1 MPALAIRD
9 LTIEYT
15 GGGGYVVR
23 PIDEFVLDVPPG
35 SLVLLL
41 GPSGCGKTSLL
52 AALGAILT
60 PTSGSIRLGDTEVTG
75 LAGASL
81 TEYRRHT
88 VGIVFQAFNL
98 VTSLSA
104 TENVTLPM
112 LAAGVDARTAE
123 ARAVELLE
131 GLNLGHRRRHHPGD
145 MSGGE
150 QQRVA
155 LARALAL
162 EPQMILADEPTA
174 HLDYLQVETLL
185 QTLRELASGER
196 IVVVATHDH
205 RLIPLADQ
213 IVELVPDLGATN
225 EPPETQRFAAGEVIF
240 EQNSWGTRIYVVEDG
255 EVEILVEHAD
265 GTSERKAVVTAGSY
279 FGEMGPLFNFP
290 RTATARARTDVTLT
304 AYGVRD
310 FRSLITS
317 DKLPPGAPPAP
328 ESSDVTGARRT
339 GLVEFLAAH
348 PFRRHA
354 GRG

>member
-1 MPALAIRD
+1 MPALAVRD

-23 PIDEFVLDVPPG
+23 PIDHFELDVEPG

-60 PTSGSIRLGDTEVTG
+60 PASGSIRLGDTEVTA
-75 LAGASL
+75 LSGASL

-98 VTSLSA
+98 VASLSA

-112 LAAGVDARTAE
+112 LAAGVGSRTAG
-123 ARAVELLE
+123 ARAADLL
-131 GLNLGHRRRHHPGD
+131 GLLGLSRRRRHRPGAL
-145 MSGGE
+145 SGGE

-162 EPQMILADEPTA
+162 EPRLILADEPTA
-174 HLDYLQVETLL
+174 HLDYLQVEILL
-185 QTLRELASGER
+185 QTLRDLAQGER

-213 IVELVPDLGATN
+213 IIELVPDLGSTN
-225 EPPETQRFAAGEVIF
+225 EPPETLTFGAGDVIF
-240 EQNSWGTRIYVVEDG
+240 HQNSWGSRIYVVDDG
-255 EVEILVEHAD
+255 EVEILVEQA
-265 GTSERKAVVTAGSY
+265 GGREEQKAVITAGSY

-290 RTATARARTDVTLT
+290 RTATARARTDCTLT
-304 AYGVRD
+304 GYGVRD
-310 FRSLITS
+310 FRSLIANHH
-317 DKLPPGAPPAP
+317 LP
-328 ESSDVTGARRT
+328 TGR
-339 GLVEFLAAH
+339 AAQ
-348 PFRRHA
+348 A
-354 GRG
+354 